1 MVVNYG
7 ETVIGNSDV
16 KKLEDRVSEFECI
29 PGRKT
34 FGELVSP

>member
-16 KKLEDRVSEFECI
+16 KKLEDRVSEFERI
-29 PGRKT
+29 AGRKT
-34 FGELVSP
+34 LEN